1 LTNDLQALYA
11 ASDPQGWDA
20 CRIDGREFTGGS
32 LRSTTISPDF
42 EVALEVLAGEYVS
55 IAESVSVIDL
65 LEHAVDHLS
74 RRYGLGDYAS
84 NEGRLEPPID
94 GPYRYLT
101 GALARHRK
109 ARDRRRRKEIA
120 A

>member
-1 LTNDLQALYA
+1 MPPTLQALYA
-11 ASDPQGWDA
+11 ASDSQGWDA
-20 CRIDGREFTGGS
+20 RRIDGREFTGGS
-32 LRSTTISPDF
+32 LRSTVISPDF
-42 EVALEVLAGEYVS
+42 EVALEVLSGEYVS
-55 IAESVSVIDL
+55 LAESVSVVDL

-74 RRYGLGDYAS
+74 RKYGLGDYAS
-84 NEGRLEPPID
+84 DEDRPEPPID

-109 ARDRRRRKEIA
+109 ARDGRRRKEIA